1 MVATP
6 LARLPARPRS
16 VLATRSVGRAV
27 VILDDDPACASTAA
41 IHAYVV
47 LGALRSRAVP
57 QIRPA
62 SQPSG
67 DRARSVDEQH
77 LARDVCAR
85 GRSKQ
90 DRRANDLIRLR

>member
-1 MVATP
+1 V
-6 LARLPARPRS
+6 
-16 VLATRSVGRAV
+16 TRSVGRAV
-27 VILDDDPACASTAA
+27 VILDNDPACASTA

-47 LGALRSRAVP
+47 PGALRSRAVP